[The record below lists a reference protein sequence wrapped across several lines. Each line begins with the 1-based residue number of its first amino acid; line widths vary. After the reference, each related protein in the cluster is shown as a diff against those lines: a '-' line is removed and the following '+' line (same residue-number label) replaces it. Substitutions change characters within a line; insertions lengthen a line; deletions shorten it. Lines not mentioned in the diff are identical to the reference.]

1 MGGLQAVVGQGG
13 DLQGAAS
20 GVAEQDVDG
29 LVEQLPVGGWEV
41 AAALDLSEA
50 EGVQV
55 GVELADDRFGD
66 GLADAVFVGFLDADA
81 VLDRVAGEGS
91 GEGVQLS
98 GAAAVVDQL
107 EEAAD
112 ERAAL

>member
-1 MGGLQAVVGQGG
+1 MGGLQAVVGAGRRSPGG
-13 DLQGAAS
+13 GS
-20 GVAEQDVDG
+20 GIAEQDVDG
-29 LVEQLPVGGWEV
+29 LVEQLPVGGREV

-50 EGVQV
+50 EGV
-55 GVELADDRFGD
+55 ELADDRFGNS
-66 GLADAVFVGFLDADA
+66 LADAVFVGFLDADA

-107 EEAAD
+107 EEAANK
-112 ERAAL
+112 RAAL